1 MTEDQ
6 KLSALLRLKRFEQPP
21 AGYYEKLLQDVHR
34 RQRAE
39 LLKRSLW
46 SIGLERIQ
54 TFFSA
59 HSMGN
64 ASFAGAMAAVAIAGV
79 VGIGMIGGGSQPGS
93 SVSAMPA
100 LAKASTPVAVQ
111 PVDLRTDAPASQRL
125 LSLQESPEFVS
136 PRLTEEAINNA
147 RLIPASAP
155 ASASV
160 SRQPRYVIDT
170 PFTGSTGREATKV
183 SFSF

>member
-64 ASFAGAMAAVAIAGV
+64 ASFAGAMAAVAVAGV

-93 SVSAMPA
+93 PTSSA
-100 LAKASTPVAVQ
+100 LAKSTTPAAVQ

-136 PRLTEEAINNA
+136 PRLTDEAINNA